1 MIKNEKTGTDVG
13 PVLAQREYMSIRQ
26 GPLLQRGQDHAPK
39 GWIWKLKAILFLYK
53 VVLYVHLKSCVE
65 T

>member
-13 PVLAQREYMSIRQ
+13 LVLAQREYMSIGQ

-39 GWIWKLKAILFLYK
+39 GWIWKLKAILFL
-53 VVLYVHLKSCVE
+53 
-65 T
+65 